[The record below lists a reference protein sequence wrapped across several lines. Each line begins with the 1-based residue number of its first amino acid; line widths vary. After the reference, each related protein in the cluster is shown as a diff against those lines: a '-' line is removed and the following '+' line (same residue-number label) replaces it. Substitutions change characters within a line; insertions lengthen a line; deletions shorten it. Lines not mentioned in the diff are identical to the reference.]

1 MAHPTQSWRTL
12 LTLVMDAKFN
22 TSHLP
27 TRVLTT
33 SGEIF
38 GTLLLSSLF
47 TILMIFMNT
56 EYIQVPCRT
65 FSLWL
70 PNGGRRIVNQ
80 IQTEEWPD
88 LAAPEGPRWH
98 ILKLSSNL
106 KNQGFLSTSST
117 GLRTFRQWPML
128 RLKVLRSV
136 MGLKALDFNQFLL
149 QRPLARSERGPG
161 PCLCIAVQVYQDFT
175 IIKILAF
182 GNNGITMATESCQP

>member
-1 MAHPTQSWRTL
+1 
-12 LTLVMDAKFN
+12 
-22 TSHLP
+22 
-27 TRVLTT
+27 
-33 SGEIF
+33 
-38 GTLLLSSLF
+38 
-47 TILMIFMNT
+47 MNT

-175 IIKILAF
+175 IIKVLAF
-182 GNNGITMATESCQP
+182 GNNGITMATGSCQPWSSFTIMTEYYFRSWKDGNFPGSL

>member
-1 MAHPTQSWRTL
+1 
-12 LTLVMDAKFN
+12 
-22 TSHLP
+22 
-27 TRVLTT
+27 
-33 SGEIF
+33 
-38 GTLLLSSLF
+38 
-47 TILMIFMNT
+47 MNI
-56 EYIQVPCRT
+56 EYTHVPCRT

-136 MGLKALDFNQFLL
+136 MGLKALDFNQFFYKGLWQGRREARAHACALQCRYIKILL
-149 QRPLARSERGPG
+149 QRYWHLA
-161 PCLCIAVQVYQDFT
+161 T
-175 IIKILAF
+175 
-182 GNNGITMATESCQP
+182 TESRWQQDLVNHDQASRL

>member
-1 MAHPTQSWRTL
+1 
-12 LTLVMDAKFN
+12 
-22 TSHLP
+22 
-27 TRVLTT
+27 
-33 SGEIF
+33 
-38 GTLLLSSLF
+38 
-47 TILMIFMNT
+47 MNI
-56 EYIQVPCRT
+56 EYTHVPCRT

-117 GLRTFRQWPML
+117 GLRTFKQWPML

-136 MGLKALDFNQFLL
+136 MGLKALDFNQVFFTKASGKVGERPGPMLVHCSAGISRFYYKGIGIWQ
-149 QRPLARSERGPG
+149 QRNHDGNRILSTMIKLHGYDWILFQELEGRELSWLFINSGWSTTILHARSTKETFHF
-161 PCLCIAVQVYQDFT
+161 LQ
-175 IIKILAF
+175 
-182 GNNGITMATESCQP
+182 S

>member
-1 MAHPTQSWRTL
+1 MRFLAPFSYHLYLQYWWFSWILNIPTC
-12 LTLVMDAKFN
+12 LVGHF
-22 TSHLP
+22 HC
-27 TRVLTT
+27 
-33 SGEIF
+33 G
-38 GTLLLSSLF
+38 
-47 TILMIFMNT
+47 
-56 EYIQVPCRT
+56 C
-65 FSLWL
+65 
-70 PNGGRRIVNQ
+70 
-80 IQTEEWPD
+80 QTEEDGLWTKSR
-88 LAAPEGPRWH
+88 LKSGPTLLRLKDQGG

-175 IIKILAF
+175 IIKVLAF
-182 GNNGITMATESCQP
+182 GNNGITMATESCQPWSSFTIMTEYYFRSWKDGNFPGSL